1 MAGHLFYFFDSLQH
15 LTHPRPKRLTGR
27 IIGILSKITLI
38 SRQIPHN
45 LNIVHLALYDLFL
58 EFLDP
63 LVFLFVVYVK
73 MLDVIFNDLILFLIL
88 NGIILDQFYLLLR
101 CKLTA
106 GPLLIQICI
115 AIHV

>member
-1 MAGHLFYFFDSLQH
+1 
-15 LTHPRPKRLTGR
+15 
-27 IIGILSKITLI
+27 
-38 SRQIPHN
+38 
-45 LNIVHLALYDLFL
+45 
-58 EFLDP
+58 
-63 LVFLFVVYVK
+63 

-106 GPLLIQICI
+106 GPLLEQICI